1 LNDPEDTREP
11 PAPNTTGKEVILT
24 SPVSSQDP
32 IKSEPAGEK
41 ANHLSPALARLF
53 AVNTQAEK
61 KHENPPVTTPV
72 KEAFNRSNSAT
83 VQAPIAVD
91 QPGAEEKETLEDF
104 TLLSGG
110 EVTELEYVEIAT
122 MLHHILTKLSGSF
135 KRKRKNRFM
144 VLTQNTFF

>member
-1 LNDPEDTREP
+1 M
-11 PAPNTTGKEVILT
+11 
-24 SPVSSQDP
+24 SSQDP

-122 MLHHILTKLSGSF
+122 MLHHILTKVIWVVSKKAEKPIHGFDPEHLFSDPV
-135 KRKRKNRFM
+135 M
-144 VLTQNTFF
+144 C